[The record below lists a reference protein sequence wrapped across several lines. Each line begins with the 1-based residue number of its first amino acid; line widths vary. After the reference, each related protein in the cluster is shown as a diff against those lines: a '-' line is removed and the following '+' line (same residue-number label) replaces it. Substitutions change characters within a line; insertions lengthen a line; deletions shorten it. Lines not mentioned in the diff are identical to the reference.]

1 VFGTHEP
8 PTEVVH
14 RTITPAEA
22 GAERE
27 RLRVAIAASIKQL
40 NKLRAR
46 LSILPEDSQAEIA
59 PLLAGDGKSLSADD
73 RASMARRAEEVRE
86 IARRVVRN
94 LTHTPFRSFAGLPE
108 GAVLVCEWLRPSD
121 AALLDPTRL
130 AGVAT
135 DEGGGEGHTAVMLR
149 ALGMPAVL
157 GADGLSHAI
166 AEGDEVVVDGAAG
179 VVILNPTPQTT
190 AEARQA
196 VAAFARERQRYA
208 RMRRLPAETTDGEP
222 IELQANLE
230 LPIELAADCAIRR
243 ARRWPAAHRVPVHEP
258 RGGARRRH
266 PGRDLS
272 HDRRGDGRRYG
283 DDPRAR
289 LGWREGHR
297 GVAGGRHRAGDCRHE
312 PGAGRARHPPAAAPA
327 RAVRAATGGH
337 PARRRR
343 RAGACAAADDHQR
356 GRGAYRAGDLRARRA
371 ADATVARA
379 PAGQVAAAR
388 RDDRDAG
395 GGAERR
401 RAGVGGG
408 FHCDRDQRPDR
419 LHAGGGSR
427 QGPSGR
433 AVRSTASGGA
443 ASDPVRDRSGV
454 AAAQAGVGLRRDGG
468 QSEAD
473 AAADRART
481 AQLQHE

>member
-1 VFGTHEP
+1 MPGPTAPPAPQHQRMRRNSGATGKPEQRFRGTPVSPGVAIGPVFGNQEP

-14 RTITPAEA
+14 RTIAPAEA

-94 LTHTPFRSFAGLPE
+94 LTHTPFRSFAGLPA

-166 AEGDEVVVDGAAG
+166 AEGDEVVVDGSAG

-208 RMRRLPAETTDGEP
+208 RTRRLPAETTDGEK
-222 IELQANLE
+222 IELQANLG
-230 LPIELAADCAIRR
+230 LPIELPLIAQS
-243 ARRWPAAHRVPVHEP
+243 
-258 RGGARRRH
+258 GAR
-266 PGRDLS
+266 
-272 HDRRGDGRRYG
+272 
-283 DDPRAR
+283 
-289 LGWREGHR
+289 
-297 GVAGGRHRAGDCRHE
+297 
-312 PGAGRARHPPAAAPA
+312 
-327 RAVRAATGGH
+327 
-337 PARRRR
+337 
-343 RAGACAAADDHQR
+343 
-356 GRGAYRAGDLRARRA
+356 
-371 ADATVARA
+371 
-379 PAGQVAAAR
+379 
-388 RDDRDAG
+388 
-395 GGAERR
+395 
-401 RAGVGGG
+401 
-408 FHCDRDQRPDR
+408 
-419 LHAGGGSR
+419 
-427 QGPSGR
+427 
-433 AVRSTASGGA
+433 
-443 ASDPVRDRSGV
+443 
-454 AAAQAGVGLRRDGG
+454 GVGLLRTEFLFMNREEVPDEDTQVEAMDGDTVTIRVLDWG
-468 QSEAD
+468 GEKDIEALQ
-473 AAADRART
+473 AAGI
-481 AQLQHE
+481 